1 MRLGVMLF
9 LRSAQIGVA
18 PPLARI
24 AEFSALIEE
33 KGFTG
38 LWFADSVGRGYATL
52 DPLCVLCALAGT
64 PGHIELGT
72 AILQVPLR
80 QPRELAYRIQTVNAL
95 TAGRLRLGV
104 GAGSTRTDF
113 EALDADYD
121 TRLMTLPRSIATMQA
136 MWRNESDGQHALMP
150 WPGTEGGPP
159 IYLGAWRSPKWITFA
174 AQQCDGWIASGLYT
188 SWSDLETG
196 IHLFRQAG
204 GGRAILA
211 SVLLDLITKQP
222 PDPAR
227 AKGISLVCSPEEARE
242 RLSRLEQL
250 GIDDVL
256 VICPI
261 DQPQQLEIL
270 AGTRIHHPDG
280 HSSCLHGIEP

>member
-136 MWRNESDGQHALMP
+136 MWRNEFGWTACADAL
-150 WPGTEGGPP
+150 
-159 IYLGAWRSPKWITFA
+159 AWHRRW
-174 AQQCDGWIASGLYT
+174 AS
-188 SWSDLETG
+188 
-196 IHLFRQAG
+196 H
-204 GGRAILA
+204 
-211 SVLLDLITKQP
+211 
-222 PDPAR
+222 
-227 AKGISLVCSPEEARE
+227 
-242 RLSRLEQL
+242 LSRGMAQSKMDHVCRTAMRWLDRLRPLHQL
-250 GIDDVL
+250 VG
-256 VICPI
+256 
-261 DQPQQLEIL
+261 
-270 AGTRIHHPDG
+270 
-280 HSSCLHGIEP
+280 S